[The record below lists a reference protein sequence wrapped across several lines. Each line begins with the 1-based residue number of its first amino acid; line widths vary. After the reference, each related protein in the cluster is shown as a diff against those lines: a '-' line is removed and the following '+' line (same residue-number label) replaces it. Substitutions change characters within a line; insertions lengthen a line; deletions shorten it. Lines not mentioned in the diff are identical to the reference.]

1 MKKIALLLS
10 IGALLAFGAAQTM
23 SGGEMM
29 SGGMMSGG
37 MMSGGMMSGG
47 M

>member
-1 MKKIALLLS
+1 MKKVALLLV
-10 IGALLAFGAAQTM
+10 IGALFAFGAAQM
-23 SGGEMM
+23 SGGM

-37 MMSGGMMSGG
+37 MMSGGMSGG

>member
-1 MKKIALLLS
+1 MKKLALLLS

-23 SGGEMM
+23 SGGMM

>member
-1 MKKIALLLS
+1 MKKLALLLS

-23 SGGEMM
+23 SGGMM

-37 MMSGGMMSGG
+37 MMSGG
-47 M
+47 

>member
-1 MKKIALLLS
+1 MKKLVLLLS
-10 IGALLAFGAAQTM
+10 IGALFAFGAAQT
-23 SGGEMM
+23 

-47 M
+47 MMTGGQ